1 MAGDSGYEVD
11 EEESRRM
18 GAEHAAYLASQG
30 YNRAQED
37 LNAQNAYQAA
47 QAAAAIQ
54 ETQAAAQQ
62 AQARADT
69 LVGTPV
75 YQAAQDV
82 ANQLNQQA
90 TAQQVQQGYYQN
102 PTAYTTVAPE
112 VRTISTEGLTA
123 SNPDWTGANTLY
135 LDSKGNV
142 KGVRTFNG
150 IVPVESLNVLS
161 GGKAITP
168 NSLVQATT
176 DDGQKLYL
184 SDPNDPNS
192 RTTRNTGIP
201 AIGGT
206 VAQQAF
212 FTPKDNS
219 LFGTIGGDLA
229 TAAKDPSFWKFLAA
243 AAAITGGGLALNS
256 AFGAGGLG
264 AAGGATAFPVA
275 DLGLLGATELGAAG
289 AGGMSA
295 AEALALAAEGGLGA
309 EFGVQGALGGL
320 GAAGASGMSAAEA
333 LALASEGGLG
343 AEFGVQGALT
353 QSPSWWSSLTGAIG
367 SSPLLQGGLAL
378 GGLAA
383 LNALA
388 PKQGSTGGSS
398 APTGL
403 SSEQLKAIVATMPS
417 AMGNYMSMAGN
428 PFGYGGGTIDSANVN
443 LANLFPGFS
452 LPTAGPYFGAG
463 RFGDAYAPQAAS
475 TTPISPTGLV

>member
-62 AQARADT
+62 AQARADS
-69 LVGTPV
+69 LQGSGA
-75 YQAAQDV
+75 YQAAQDA
-82 ANQLNQQA
+82 ANELSQRA
-90 TAQQVQQGYYQN
+90 TVQQVQQAYYQN
-102 PTAYTTVAPE
+102 PNGFATNAPNY
-112 VRTISTEGLTA
+112 RTISTEGLTA

-150 IVPVESLNVLS
+150 VVPVESLNVLS
-161 GGKAITP
+161 GGKEITP

-176 DDGQKLYL
+176 EDGQKLYL
-184 SDPNDPNS
+184 LDANDPYS

-212 FTPKDNS
+212 FTPRDNS
-219 LFGTIGGDLA
+219 LFGTIGGDFA
-229 TAAKDPSFWKFLAA
+229 TAAKDPAFWKFLASA
-243 AAAITGGGLALNS
+243 AALGTGAYLAPALE
-256 AFGAGGLG
+256 GAG
-264 AAGGATAFPVA
+264 AVATAFPVEMG
-275 DLGLLGATELGAAG
+275 GLLPATELGAVGGTAAG
-289 AGGMSA
+289 AAGGMSA
-295 AEALALAAEGGLGA
+295 AEALAAASQGGLGA
-309 EFGVQGALGGL
+309 EFGVQGALGG
-320 GAAGASGMSAAEA
+320 SG
-333 LALASEGGLG
+333 GGLG
-343 AEFGVQGALT
+343 ALFGGL
-353 QSPSWWSSLTGAIG
+353 G
-367 SSPLLQGGLAL
+367 SSSLLQGGLAL

-388 PKQGSTGGSS
+388 PKQGSTGGGS
-398 APTGL
+398 APAGL
-403 SSEQLKAIVATMPS
+403 SSEQLKAIVSTMPS

-428 PFGYGGGTIDSANVN
+428 PYGYGGGTIDSANVN
-443 LANLFPGFS
+443 LANLFPSFS
-452 LPTAGPYFGAG
+452 LPTTGPFYGAG
-463 RFGDAYAPQAAS
+463 RFGDAYAPVAAS